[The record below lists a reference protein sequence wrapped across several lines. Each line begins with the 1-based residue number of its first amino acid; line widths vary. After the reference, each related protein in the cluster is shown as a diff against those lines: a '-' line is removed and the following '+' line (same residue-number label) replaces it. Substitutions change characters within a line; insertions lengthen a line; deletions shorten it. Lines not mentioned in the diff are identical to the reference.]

1 MKKQKKGLLAAIVV
15 LVLLIGVYLA
25 LRAAAPEEDQPAS
38 TEADTKTAF
47 EIKAEDISELSIENG
62 KESYHFSRKED
73 KWTYTEDE
81 NFPLSESQI
90 QNVVSN
96 LTSISAVRELENTE
110 NLADYGLDNP
120 EIQVTVTDI
129 EGKETELKFGDIN
142 DAVSGCY
149 MSKSGSHK
157 VYLVDSSVKTGLEVK
172 LTDLAEKEEI
182 PSIAA
187 SSVKKVEINRNNETQ
202 TLGEEKSSETGWSY
216 KDSDGRIIAADSSKT
231 GEYMNQYSTVAW
243 NDFVAYDTDNLAE
256 YGLDNPTKVTIDYQV
271 TESVPEEKAKDTE
284 EGEKAD
290 SGENG
295 SEKDEHAQ
303 GETEAVKE
311 VTVDKQVVF
320 LIGKQDTE
328 GNYYAKLQDGKYV
341 YTLLQSTVESM
352 LNINPEELVSS
363 LVSDYS
369 FADLD
374 KVTFVRNEQTYAA
387 VKKEVEKEKSPKGKN
402 SEEEDAEPETETKY
416 YLNDKE
422 IDKNLFTTFFSTVTS
437 MEWQEQIKNAQ
448 VQGTPEMMITF
459 EKEGGIQN
467 TVEYYP
473 YDTNFYLEKDTKG
486 NETLVNKMKVKE
498 MLDSFDSMIKKW
510 EKGKE

>member
-1 MKKQKKGLLAAIVV
+1 
-15 LVLLIGVYLA
+15 
-25 LRAAAPEEDQPAS
+25 
-38 TEADTKTAF
+38 
-47 EIKAEDISELSIENG
+47 
-62 KESYHFSRKED
+62 
-73 KWTYTEDE
+73 
-81 NFPLSESQI
+81 
-90 QNVVSN
+90 
-96 LTSISAVRELENTE
+96 
-110 NLADYGLDNP
+110 
-120 EIQVTVTDI
+120 
-129 EGKETELKFGDIN
+129 
-142 DAVSGCY
+142 
-149 MSKSGSHK
+149 
-157 VYLVDSSVKTGLEVK
+157 
-172 LTDLAEKEEI
+172 
-182 PSIAA
+182 
-187 SSVKKVEINRNNETQ
+187 
-202 TLGEEKSSETGWSY
+202 
-216 KDSDGRIIAADSSKT
+216 
-231 GEYMNQYSTVAW
+231 MNQYSTVAW

-311 VTVDKQVVF
+311 VMVDKQVVF

-467 TVEYYP
+467 AVEYYP